1 MLIKVRKRTQSRE
14 IALKVLYQVDVSHD
28 EPVNAIEE
36 FFECN
41 QEFPDDVKEFSNILI
56 LGTIEYLEAIDKKIV
71 EFATNW
77 ELKRMAIVDRNI
89 LRLACFE
96 LIHLDDIPSKV
107 TINEAVELAKKYGG
121 IDSGKF
127 TNGILD
133 KINKTD
139 IKKP

>member
-1 MLIKVRKRTQSRE
+1 MRKRTQGRE
-14 IALKVLYQVDVSHD
+14 IALKILYQIDVSNTD
-28 EPVNAIEE
+28 PAKAVGD
-36 FFECN
+36 FFVYNEDSLS
-41 QEFPDDVKEFSNILI
+41 EVKEFSTKLI
-56 LGTIEYLEAIDKKIV
+56 LGTRENLEAVDQKIAG
-71 EFATNW
+71 FATNW

-96 LIHLDDIPSKV
+96 LMYLDDIPSKV

>member
-1 MLIKVRKRTQSRE
+1 MRKRTQARE
-14 IALKVLYQVDVSHD
+14 IALKILYQIDIAHHD
-28 EPVNAIEE
+28 AEKVMED
-36 FFECN
+36 FFTYS
-41 QEFPDDVKEFSNILI
+41 DGMDGDIKEFSKKIV
-56 LGTIEYLEAIDKKIV
+56 LGTTNNLESLDKKIA

-77 ELKRMAIVDRNI
+77 ELKRMAIIDRNI

-96 LIHLDDIPSKV
+96 LMFLDDIPSKV

-127 TNGILD
+127 VNGILD

>member
-1 MLIKVRKRTQSRE
+1 MNCQT
-14 IALKVLYQVDVSHD
+14 
-28 EPVNAIEE
+28 
-36 FFECN
+36 
-41 QEFPDDVKEFSNILI
+41 
-56 LGTIEYLEAIDKKIV
+56 IDKKIA

-96 LIHLDDIPSKV
+96 LTHLDDIPSKV

>member
-1 MLIKVRKRTQSRE
+1 MRKRTQSRE
-14 IALKVLYQVDVSHD
+14 IALKILYQVDVSHQ
-28 EPVNAIEE
+28 EPTKAIEE

-41 QEFPDDVKEFSNILI
+41 QEFPDDVKEFSNKLI
-56 LGTIEYLEAIDKKIV
+56 LGTIGHSEAIDKRIV
-71 EFATNW
+71 EFAANW

-96 LIHLDDIPSKV
+96 LTHLDDIPSKV

>member
-1 MLIKVRKRTQSRE
+1 MRKRTQGRE
-14 IALKVLYQVDVSHD
+14 IALKVLYQIDISHQ
-28 EPVNAIEE
+28 EPAKAIQEY
-36 FFECN
+36 FDYN
-41 QEFPDDVKEFSNILI
+41 QESPEDVKEFSSKLI
-56 LGTIEYLEAIDKKIV
+56 LGTMEYLEAVDKKIM

-96 LIHLDDIPSKV
+96 FMHLDDIPSKV
-107 TINEAVELAKKYGG
+107 TINEAVELAKKFGG
-121 IDSGKF
+121 VDSGKF

>member
-1 MLIKVRKRTQSRE
+1 MRKRTQARE
-14 IALKVLYQVDVSHD
+14 IALKILYQIDISHQ
-28 EPVNAIEE
+28 ESHSAVNE
-36 FFECN
+36 FFEYN
-41 QEFPDDVKEFSNILI
+41 SDVLNDIKEFSSKLI
-56 LGTIEYLEAIDKKIV
+56 LGTLEKLEVLDKKIT

-77 ELKRMAIVDRNI
+77 ELNRMAIVDRNI

-96 LIHLDDIPSKV
+96 LMFLDDIPSKV
-107 TINEAVELAKKYGG
+107 TINEAVDLAKKYGG

-127 TNGILD
+127 INGVLD

>member
-1 MLIKVRKRTQSRE
+1 MRKRTQGRE
-14 IALKVLYQVDVSHD
+14 IALKILYQIDVSAED
-28 EPVNAIEE
+28 PAKALEDFFTYSEEEPLSE
-36 FFECN
+36 
-41 QEFPDDVKEFSNILI
+41 VKEFSRKLI
-56 LGTIEYLEAIDKKIV
+56 LGTREHLEVVDKKIV
-71 EFATNW
+71 AFATNW

-96 LIHLDDIPSKV
+96 LMYLDDIPSKV

-121 IDSGKF
+121 VDSGKF
-127 TNGILD
+127 ANGILD

>member
-1 MLIKVRKRTQSRE
+1 MRNRSLARE
-14 IALKVLYQVDVSHD
+14 YALQMLYQLDLRQAHCQHI
-28 EPVNAIEE
+28 PKE
-36 FFECN
+36 FWTEVAA
-41 QEFPDDVKEFSNILI
+41 PDDIK
-56 LGTIEYLEAIDKKIV
+56 
-71 EFATNW
+71 EFATQLFLGTAKYLEEIDPMIAGFANNW

-96 LIHLDDIPSKV
+96 LGHLYDIPSKV

>member
-1 MLIKVRKRTQSRE
+1 MRKRTQGRE
-14 IALKVLYQVDVSHD
+14 IALKILYQIDVSNTD
-28 EPVNAIEE
+28 PIKAIDDFFVYNEE
-36 FFECN
+36 SLSE
-41 QEFPDDVKEFSNILI
+41 VKEFSAKLI
-56 LGTIEYLEAIDKKIV
+56 LGTRENLETVDKKISG
-71 EFATNW
+71 FATNW

-96 LIHLDDIPSKV
+96 LMYLNDIPSKV

>member
-1 MLIKVRKRTQSRE
+1 MRKRTQGRE
-14 IALKVLYQVDVSHD
+14 IALKILYQIDVSNED
-28 EPVNAIEE
+28 PIKAIDNFFVYNEE
-36 FFECN
+36 SLSE
-41 QEFPDDVKEFSNILI
+41 VREFSTKLI
-56 LGTIEYLEAIDKKIV
+56 LGTRENLEAVDNKIV
-71 EFATNW
+71 GFATNW

-96 LIHLDDIPSKV
+96 LMYLNDIPSKV

>member
-1 MLIKVRKRTQSRE
+1 MRKRTQARE
-14 IALKVLYQVDVSHD
+14 IALKVLYQIDISHQ
-28 EPVNAIEE
+28 EPTKATED
-36 FFECN
+36 FFNYN
-41 QEFPDDVKEFSNILI
+41 QEFLEGVKEFSIKII
-56 LGTIEYLEAIDKKIV
+56 LGTIDNLEAVDKKIA

-77 ELKRMAIVDRNI
+77 ELRRMAIVDRNI

-127 TNGILD
+127 INGVLD

-139 IKKP
+139 IKKL

>member
-1 MLIKVRKRTQSRE
+1 MRKRTKARE
-14 IALKVLYQVDVSHD
+14 IALKVLYQIDIIRTD
-28 EPVNAIEE
+28 TQEAIDNFFNNNEE
-36 FFECN
+36 FLE
-41 QEFPDDVKEFSNILI
+41 DVKEFAKNLI
-56 LGTIEYLEAIDKKIV
+56 FGTINNLDNIDKKIKT
-71 EFATNW
+71 FATNW
-77 ELKRMAIVDRNI
+77 ELNRMAVVDRNI
-89 LRLACFE
+89 LRIACYE
-96 LIHLDDIPSKV
+96 LMYLEDIPSKV